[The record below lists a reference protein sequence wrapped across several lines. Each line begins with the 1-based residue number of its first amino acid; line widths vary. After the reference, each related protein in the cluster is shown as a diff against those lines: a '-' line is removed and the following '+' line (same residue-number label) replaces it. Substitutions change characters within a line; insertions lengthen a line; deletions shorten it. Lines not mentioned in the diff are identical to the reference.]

1 MGLYSKVTDL
11 PREGLGERRSGL
23 GRVCDVFLLGF
34 YFRGCTKCRNITFL
48 ITVYFCSLLLQQ
60 AMENSMGAGDER
72 EGNEQGAKKRTKKYK
87 IKTKQLGKGAQIL
100 YHILQRNTSI
110 KKKPVKSLCGK
121 RIAKDGMISK
131 LADHILLSIQP
142 QLAHVLENR
151 SQYTL
156 ALMPVRK
163 KEALWPLPN
172 TEINRGNGDIC
183 VFFMSLPQTLY
194 DIKYVKQ
201 MTSYL
206 TSPCGVLG
214 ALNYSGL

>member
-1 MGLYSKVTDL
+1 MQDKNQATWKGGTD
-11 PREGLGERRSGL
+11 S
-23 GRVCDVFLLGF
+23 VCV
-34 YFRGCTKCRNITFL
+34 
-48 ITVYFCSLLLQQ
+48 
-60 AMENSMGAGDER
+60 
-72 EGNEQGAKKRTKKYK
+72 
-87 IKTKQLGKGAQIL
+87 
-100 YHILQRNTSI
+100 LQRNISV
-110 KKKPVKSLCGK
+110 KKKPVKGLCGK

-201 MTSYL
+201 IISHL
-206 TSPCGVLG
+206 TSLYGVLG